1 VRCAPAAQ
9 TPQTADQ
16 SGALAAPARSR
27 KQQHPKKWETNVES
41 AHYLRFASSGA
52 NFAIIDIGLES
63 APSPAPLPQA
73 GHGGARLKASRT
85 SDGLTLRQAC
95 LLANATMMA
104 AHIGLPLNRHITVH
118 WAAAGVAD
126 HRAAKATTAFLKY
139 LRDWLGGGTAY
150 VWVRENGDSK
160 GTHLHILA
168 HIPLGRRMSGARSR
182 RWLEKITGQSYRPG
196 TIMTR
201 CIAGHRAPDG
211 PIYAANLHAAL
222 DYIRKGAYPDA
233 AAIIGIDHESGGRII
248 GKRCGTS
255 RNIGIGT
262 KSRI

>member
-1 VRCAPAAQ
+1 VRCAPAVQ
-9 TPQTADQ
+9 TPGTADQ
-16 SGALAAPARSR
+16 SGALSAPARPR
-27 KQQHPKKWETNVES
+27 KQRYPQHSKNGVES
-41 AHYLRFASSGA
+41 AYYRTRAPSGTRL
-52 NFAIIDIGLES
+52 AIIDIELES
-63 APSPAPLPQA
+63 APSSATIPQV

-85 SDGLTLRQAC
+85 SDGLTMRQA
-95 LLANATMMA
+95 LLIIDAAMMA

-118 WAAAGVAD
+118 WAAAGIAD
-126 HRAAKATTAFLKY
+126 DRAAKATTAFLKY

-168 HIPLGRRMSGARSR
+168 HIPPGRRMSGARSR
-182 RWLEKITGQSYRPG
+182 RWLERITGQPYRPG
-196 TIMTR
+196 TIKTR
-201 CIAGHRAPDG
+201 CIAGHRASDG
-211 PIYAANLHAAL
+211 PIYAANLRAAL

-255 RNIGIGT
+255 RNIGMGANRRT
-262 KSRI
+262 